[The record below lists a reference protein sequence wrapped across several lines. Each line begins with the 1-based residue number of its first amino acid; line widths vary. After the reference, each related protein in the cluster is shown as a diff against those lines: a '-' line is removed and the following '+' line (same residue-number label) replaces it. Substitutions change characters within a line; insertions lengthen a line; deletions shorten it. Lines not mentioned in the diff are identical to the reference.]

1 VRVRVVS
8 AAASERAPGMLP
20 RINTRACLEAIAG
33 KPSFAVTATRFVT
46 CTPCR
51 EETHSRCNRDGL
63 HAASRDLLL

>member
-1 VRVRVVS
+1 
-8 AAASERAPGMLP
+8 MLP